1 MLPPDPGMRHAV
13 SNVAMSNVIEFPHPS
28 APAFV
33 EHAEIHMARLGK
45 SIEYRLRAAEL
56 SRRAEVATD
65 AVEVKSLLQDAVSWI
80 RLSENEEWLVTKS
93 LIAAE
98 ME

>member
-1 MLPPDPGMRHAV
+1 
-13 SNVAMSNVIEFPHPS
+13 MSNVIEFPRAA
-28 APAFV
+28 APALV
-33 EHAEIHMARLGK
+33 EHAEINMARLGK
-45 SIEYRLRAAEL
+45 SVEYRLTAAEL

-80 RLSENEEWLVTKS
+80 QLAENEEWLVTK
-93 LIAAE
+93 LLTAAE